1 MSVEQTSARP
11 ARRYGAY
18 VAALGVV
25 ALGAGV
31 FSWDG
36 WLSLM
41 RAAGLSLP
49 WLAAIVLDVY
59 IFVGMAKAL
68 DPSAGHRLRRYAW
81 WTSLL
86 TMAVSAAG
94 SAIGHYIQAQRI
106 DEIGWMAA
114 VVVPVVL
121 TALFAASAHLISL
134 IRSDAGNDAPS
145 GDARSV
151 AAGKARSS
159 STRTGK
165 ATRQPAAAPKAAS
178 AAMSAADS
186 VSSTAGGRSRQSR
199 VPHADGTAGEYATGE
214 VVQIGRHRD
223 RGGNRQPQRGEKAP
237 LVKAYRDRVMAAEG
251 REPGTAEI
259 SRETGVSDR
268 TVRDVVAKLRAEH
281 DQADGHAS
289 DEHASEDA
297 ETRAGADNETGNAR
311 RGVIT

>member
-1 MSVEQTSARP
+1 MTSTSTDFSTRVSASHTPVRP
-11 ARRYGAY
+11 GGRYRAY
-18 VAALGVV
+18 VAALGIV

-41 RAAGLSLP
+41 TAADLSLP

-68 DPSAGHRLRRYAW
+68 DPTAGPRLRRYAW

-94 SAIGHYIQAQRI
+94 SAIGHFIQAQHI
-106 DEIGWMAA
+106 DQIGWMAA

-134 IRSDAGNDAPS
+134 IRSDTGNHDAGTQD
-145 GDARSV
+145 GRV
-151 AAGKARSS
+151 RRVGKARSPG
-159 STRTGK
+159 RTTGT
-165 ATRQPAAAPKAAS
+165 ARQSS
-178 AAMSAADS
+178 AAIAKDADGPADS
-186 VSSTAGGRSRQSR
+186 VPSTAGGRSRQSR
-199 VPHADGTAGEYATGE
+199 APHGDVTSDVAAGE
-214 VVQIGRHRD
+214 VVQIGRHRG
-223 RGGNRQPQRGEKAP
+223 RGNRSVRGEKAP
-237 LVKAYRDRVMAAEG
+237 LVKAYRDRVIAAEG

-268 TVRDVVAKLRAEH
+268 TVRDVVAKLRADDDPAE
-281 DQADGHAS
+281 GRTS
-289 DEHASEDA
+289 DETAA
-297 ETRAGADNETGNAR
+297 TAGDQTGSAR
-311 RGVIT
+311 REVST